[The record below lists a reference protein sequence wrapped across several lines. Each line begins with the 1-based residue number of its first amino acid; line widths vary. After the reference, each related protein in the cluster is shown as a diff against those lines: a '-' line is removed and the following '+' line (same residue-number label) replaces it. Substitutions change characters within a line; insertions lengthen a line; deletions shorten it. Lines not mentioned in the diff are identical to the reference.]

1 MYQIQTGSVGI
12 YRAYGTERSAKLTTL
27 YTDQFFG
34 EMGLVAHELR
44 SATAVV
50 EEDGT
55 ELECIRAED
64 LQTLFKENP
73 MKVDMILS
81 HLANRLRRLTVDFAK
96 ACEKAAQD

>member
-1 MYQIQTGSVGI
+1 
-12 YRAYGTERSAKLTTL
+12 
-27 YTDQFFG
+27 
-34 EMGLVAHELR
+34 MGLVAHELR

-96 ACEKAAQD
+96 ACEKAAED